1 MNLKYL
7 SDEYLKLMNYTYS
20 FGIED
25 GEKLDVSFDIK
36 GFYHI
41 LGFGKFEDVTIVR
54 MVEFGV
60 LRKEQFFK
68 EVQNEN
74 ITYSKSEVDKIDK
87 FIDKN
92 IIHFCDAKRTAEV
105 NRVLTDRIPYFS
117 YEQIMDLFKSDLV
130 ILYDPDKGLD
140 NCSVDAVKIFIKL
153 IQPEYKNLYLFIK
166 DDAESPISFFRECRP
181 NLYIKTKKGEKEKE
195 QKKATIIY
203 KSVWNKKQNLITEF
217 NVNWEK
223 VRFYYSRNKSN
234 NYKAQMNVEKYFE
247 KGTAVHST
255 DVNLRIIENDQK
267 KQKCILLLKKYE
279 LIYNYISNPDSD
291 IAIESAI
298 ILLEKYMIDIEKE
311 AASIDIKELQRKINK
326 NKNDI
331 SHFNNENKR
340 LTKFLPMLFEL
351 EKEEIICVYH
361 NYFEKIKDMND
372 SFFEQLI
379 DAYRVFEN
387 MYLPNQIKQFYKN
400 LK

>member
-1 MNLKYL
+1 M
-7 SDEYLKLMNYTYS
+7 
-20 FGIED
+20 
-25 GEKLDVSFDIK
+25 IK
-36 GFYHI
+36 
-41 LGFGKFEDVTIVR
+41 
-54 MVEFGV
+54 
-60 LRKEQFFK
+60 
-68 EVQNEN
+68 
-74 ITYSKSEVDKIDK
+74 
-87 FIDKN
+87 
-92 IIHFCDAKRTAEV
+92 
-105 NRVLTDRIPYFS
+105 
-117 YEQIMDLFKSDLV
+117 
-130 ILYDPDKGLD
+130 
-140 NCSVDAVKIFIKL
+140 
-153 IQPEYKNLYLFIK
+153 
-166 DDAESPISFFRECRP
+166 
-181 NLYIKTKKGEKEKE
+181 
-195 QKKATIIY
+195 
-203 KSVWNKKQNLITEF
+203 
-217 NVNWEK
+217 
-223 VRFYYSRNKSN
+223 
-234 NYKAQMNVEKYFE
+234 
-247 KGTAVHST
+247 
-255 DVNLRIIENDQK
+255 K

>member
-1 MNLKYL
+1 
-7 SDEYLKLMNYTYS
+7 
-20 FGIED
+20 
-25 GEKLDVSFDIK
+25 
-36 GFYHI
+36 
-41 LGFGKFEDVTIVR
+41 

-140 NCSVDAVKIFIKL
+140 NCSVDADKIFFKL
-153 IQPEYKNLYLFIK
+153 IKPEYKNLYLFIK

>member
-117 YEQIMDLFKSDLV
+117 YGTN
-130 ILYDPDKGLD
+130 YG
-140 NCSVDAVKIFIKL
+140 FI
-153 IQPEYKNLYLFIK
+153 
-166 DDAESPISFFRECRP
+166 
-181 NLYIKTKKGEKEKE
+181 
-195 QKKATIIY
+195 
-203 KSVWNKKQNLITEF
+203 
-217 NVNWEK
+217 
-223 VRFYYSRNKSN
+223 
-234 NYKAQMNVEKYFE
+234 
-247 KGTAVHST
+247 
-255 DVNLRIIENDQK
+255 
-267 KQKCILLLKKYE
+267 
-279 LIYNYISNPDSD
+279 
-291 IAIESAI
+291 
-298 ILLEKYMIDIEKE
+298 
-311 AASIDIKELQRKINK
+311 
-326 NKNDI
+326 
-331 SHFNNENKR
+331 
-340 LTKFLPMLFEL
+340 
-351 EKEEIICVYH
+351 
-361 NYFEKIKDMND
+361 
-372 SFFEQLI
+372 
-379 DAYRVFEN
+379 
-387 MYLPNQIKQFYKN
+387 
-400 LK
+400 